1 MLARFAE
8 VGSFFEKARG
18 FWAYAYCVFLGVLSA
33 LAFPPYP
40 FIPLF
45 FVAIVLVLLLLSG
58 EERVSKAFHYGFFF
72 GLGQFGFGLSWI
84 SNSFAAQGNV
94 PTWLAPIMV
103 SLLVVALSF
112 FPALA
117 FMITRLLW
125 HTNWFQ
131 RAMAFSALYGIFEF
145 VRSWEPVF
153 AFPWNPTS
161 LVWWPSD
168 IMLQSLSLGGSYAL
182 GLLTVL
188 AAGFFTALFDGKASV
203 KHRLVTPALGLVI
216 LFGLA
221 GYGALRLNNN
231 PVAYKEDLVVRLVQP
246 NIPQV
251 EKWEDSLLERH
262 LKKHIAL
269 STAPAGPLGRPDII
283 IWSETAIPFNL
294 EYAPFRNDLLS
305 LFPDQYLLAGAPRQV
320 LEPTPEQ
327 TNSLYAMK
335 GEGDI
340 LGRYDKSH
348 LVPFG
353 EYLPLRATFEVFGL
367 DTLAPGS
374 TDFDPGPGIRTL
386 EIDGIPSFSALVCY
400 EIIFSGNVVIRDN
413 RPDWIINITNDAWFG
428 DSPGPRQHFQMA
440 RARAIEEGTPV
451 LRVAGTG
458 ISAVIDPYGRILGK
472 IELGEE
478 GILDT
483 RLPEKTPGLSVFASI
498 GLGPAGALA
507 LLFFSIGAGSG
518 LSDRSRKEEKT

>member
-1 MLARFAE
+1 MLEKFAE
-8 VGSFFEKARG
+8 VGRFFEKARG
-18 FWAYAYCVFLGVLSA
+18 FWAYGYCIFLGVVSA

-72 GLGQFGFGLSWI
+72 GIGQFGFGLSWI
-84 SNSFAAQGNV
+84 SNSFAAQGDV
-94 PTWLAPIMV
+94 PTWMAPIMV
-103 SLLVVALSF
+103 SFLVVALSF

-125 HTNWFQ
+125 HNNWFQ
-131 RAMAFSALYGIFEF
+131 RAMAFAALYGLFEF
-145 VRSWEPVF
+145 LRGWDFIF

-161 LVWWPSD
+161 LIWWPSD

-182 GLLTVL
+182 GLLTIL
-188 AAGFFTALFDGKASV
+188 AAGFFTALFDGKASLR
-203 KHRLVTPALGLVI
+203 HRLVTPALGLVI

-221 GYGALRLNNN
+221 GFGALKLNNN
-231 PVAYKEDLVVRLVQP
+231 PTSYKDDLVIRLVQP

-251 EKWEDSLLERH
+251 EKWERSLKQRNLER
-262 LKKHIAL
+262 HIAL
-269 STAPAGPLGRPDII
+269 SIAPAGPLGRPDII
-283 IWSETAIPFNL
+283 IWSETAVPYNL
-294 EYAPFRNDLLS
+294 EEAQNRRAILS
-305 LFPDQYLLAGAPRQV
+305 YFPDQILLAGASRRV
-320 LEPTPEQ
+320 LEPTPEL
-327 TNSLYAMK
+327 TNSLYALE

-353 EYLPLRATFEVFGL
+353 EYLPLRATFEFFGL

-374 TDFDPGPGIRTL
+374 TDYDSGPGIRTL
-386 EIDGIPSFSALVCY
+386 TIDGVPSFSPLVCY
-400 EIIFSGNVVIRDN
+400 EIIFSGKVMIREE

-440 RARAIEEGTPV
+440 RARAIEEGIPV

-458 ISAVIDPYGRILGK
+458 ISAVIDPYGRVLSK

-478 GILDT
+478 GFLDT
-483 RLPEKTPGLSVFASI
+483 RLPEKTQGLSVFATFGVI
-498 GLGPAGALA
+498 PVGALA
-507 LLFFSIGAGSG
+507 LLFFIIGAPSG
-518 LSDRSRKEEKT
+518 LSERSRKEENT